1 VAAWTVSL
9 KESVI
14 HDLRA
19 LGRKQ
24 GRAVLKA
31 ATEFLYEHELG
42 GTGPTSTHAA
52 SGVVFGFM
60 TALPGRLKLGNETAG
75 A

>member
-1 VAAWTVSL
+1 
-9 KESVI
+9 
-14 HDLRA
+14 